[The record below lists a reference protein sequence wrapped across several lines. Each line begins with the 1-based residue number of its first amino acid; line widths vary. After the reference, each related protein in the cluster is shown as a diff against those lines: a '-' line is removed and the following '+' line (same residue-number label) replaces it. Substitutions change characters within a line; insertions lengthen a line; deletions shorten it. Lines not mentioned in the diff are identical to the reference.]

1 MSRPLFVYPYI
12 NRNSRPEL
20 REDTPSEM
28 TGGRER
34 IGILPGSRH
43 ISTKT
48 TAMDSFYV
56 KYSYLCRKLA
66 IIFRITRNNQK
77 HN

>member
-20 REDTPSEM
+20 REDVPSEM

-34 IGILPGSRH
+34 IGILPGS
-43 ISTKT
+43 
-48 TAMDSFYV
+48 
-56 KYSYLCRKLA
+56 
-66 IIFRITRNNQK
+66 
-77 HN
+77 

>member
-12 NRNSRPEL
+12 SRNSRPEL
-20 REDTPSEM
+20 REDAPSEM

-48 TAMDSFYV
+48 TAVDGFYV